1 MVVLVVYGRD
11 TAQPLGSRQEWN
23 GFLSRPRRWK
33 GISEG
38 HGADAVH
45 LAREG
50 APMVERWEEG
60 GHGLGCFVVAT
71 PVDGARR
78 LTGIA
83 GALTGLGLFAAGKV
97 RSEGGS
103 AGSARME
110 GGRRMEGCR
119 APSRG
124 RLRRRVRPQ
133 AAGGMWGRVRP
144 RAVAGRMRATE
155 RGCVDAYGSDIIS
168 SIEIDENKRESYQR
182 LDYFRFS
189 ESRHFTV
196 Q

>member
-1 MVVLVVYGRD
+1 MEGADGMDCR
-11 TAQPLGSRQEWN
+11 PLSSWPQ
-23 GFLSRPRRWK
+23 RWK

-38 HGADAVH
+38 HGVDAVH

-60 GHGLGCFVVAT
+60 GRGLGCFVVAT

-78 LTGIA
+78 LTEIA
-83 GALTGLGLFAAGKV
+83 GALTGLGLFAARKV

-103 AGSARME
+103 AGSTRME

-133 AAGGMWGRVRP
+133 AAGDMWGRVRP
-144 RAVAGRMRATE
+144 WAVAGRMRAAE
-155 RGCVDAYGSDIIS
+155 RQNVGVWTP
-168 SIEIDENKRESYQR
+168 
-182 LDYFRFS
+182 
-189 ESRHFTV
+189 TV
-196 Q
+196 VT